1 MIKIVHSFILSV
13 VLIVSSFSTI
23 ADDKVTAEE
32 YVRKSLKTLEN
43 FSYDPNMAWFR
54 ENIRNAKGVLII
66 PAKLEAAFMLG
77 GFGGTGVLLRN
88 NSDGQ
93 WSYPAFYGAGAATFG
108 FQAGIQTVEV
118 IMLIMT
124 EKGLDAFL
132 STKAQLGADVSVA
145 IGPIGAGAAVATT
158 DIFQFSRNKGI
169 FGGVAAEGV
178 VISPFNTLNNAYYGK
193 EISAVDILIRGKGVN
208 TDADELRARLQGL
221 TEFGIGF
228 SLNSA
233 EINSRAESTLD
244 YFVKT
249 LNSNP
254 EMTMIIE
261 GYTDDIGSAEYN
273 PELGTVRAQSVK
285 EYLVSQGVEAS
296 RLTIKSFGVA
306 SPISLDSTVS
316 GLANNRRVI
325 LKISNQ

>member
-1 MIKIVHSFILSV
+1 M
-13 VLIVSSFSTI
+13 
-23 ADDKVTAEE
+23 ADDKLVAEE
-32 YVRKSLKTLEN
+32 YVRNSLKTLDN
-43 FSYDPNMAWFR
+43 FAYDPNMAWFR

-88 NSDGQ
+88 NSEGQ

-158 DIFQFSRNKGI
+158 DILQFSRNKGI
-169 FGGVAAEGV
+169 FGGVAAEGI

-193 EISAVDILIRGKGVN
+193 EMSVVDILIRGKGEH
-208 TDADELRARLQGL
+208 TEADELRARLREL
-221 TEFGIGF
+221 TEFGIVF
-228 SLNSA
+228 ALNSA
-233 EINSRAESTLD
+233 KINSRAKITLD
-244 YFVKT
+244 YIAKT
-249 LNSNP
+249 FNSNL
-254 EMTMIIE
+254 EMTMNIE
-261 GYTDDIGSAEYN
+261 GYTDDIGSVEYN
-273 PELGTVRAQSVK
+273 PELGTDRAQSVK
-285 EYLVSQGVEAS
+285 DYLVSQGVEAA

-306 SPISLDSTVS
+306 NPLSSNNAISGHT
-316 GLANNRRVI
+316 NNHRVI
-325 LKISNQ
+325 LKITNQ